1 MIALT
6 IINTVLN
13 VSLVAG
19 FIYLYFYRPGPEGAR
34 GPQGEW
40 GMRGERG
47 EIGYRGP
54 AGPPGQEGQQGA
66 QGPAGAT
73 GATGPEGPSKNV
85 DSLIVAHNFLVTSL
99 KSHDPVSFGVVP
111 FVTSSRN

>member
-1 MIALT
+1 MLALT

-13 VSLVAG
+13 VSLIAG
-19 FIYLYFYRPGPEGAR
+19 FIYLYFYRPGPGGAR
-34 GPQGEW
+34 GPQGER

-47 EIGYRGP
+47 EIGFKGP
-54 AGPPGQEGQQGA
+54 AGPPGQEGSQGIPGA
-66 QGPAGAT
+66 TGAT
-73 GATGPEGPSKNV
+73 GATGPVGPSTNV